1 MKNNIKRS
9 LLGASLILLGL
20 GGAAIAANVPDYVA
34 KAVADPSRPKTD
46 STRDALRAPAETI
59 AFVGVKPGMKV
70 AEFFPAGGYYTR
82 MISDVVGPTGK
93 VYGIENPKWDK
104 GEDAK
109 MAAEPAHGNVAIQM
123 MPSFG
128 GFALPE
134 KVDVVWTTQNYHDL
148 HVKEYG
154 NLDIADFNKRVH
166 DALKPGGIYFVLD
179 HQANPGTDDA
189 GIAKLHRIEKAQVIK
204 EVTAAGFKLVGE
216 GKALN
221 RSTDDHTKMSSDP
234 AIKSHTDQF
243 MLKFQKV

>member
-1 MKNNIKRS
+1 MKTMILS
-9 LLGASLILLGL
+9 ASLIALGL
-20 GGAAIAANVPDYVA
+20 AGAAMAAPTPDYVA
-34 KAVADPSRPKTD
+34 KAVADPARPKTD
-46 STRDALRAPAETI
+46 STRDALRAPAETL

-109 MAAEPAHGNVAIQM
+109 MAAEPGHSNVAIQM

-204 EVTAAGFKLVGE
+204 EVTAAGFKLVGD

-221 RSTDDHTKMSSDP
+221 RATDDHTKMSSDP

-243 MLKFQKV
+243 MLKFQRV